1 MTESLSGIEKLKGK
15 VGVAWKPREYL
26 IEGEMIR
33 RFARAVG
40 DTNPLWKDG
49 AIAPLTF
56 TLSIGFEQ
64 FVEDLM
70 KLTPFNT
77 VLMGSTEI
85 ESYQPMK
92 LGDVITVVFKISHL
106 RERKGQT
113 GKMAFM
119 TFDSTYKNK
128 EQELVAKCRQMVIG
142 Y

>member
-26 IEGEMIR
+26 VEGEMIR

-49 AIAPLTF
+49 AIAPPTF

-77 VLMGSTEI
+77 VLMGSTDI

>member
-49 AIAPLTF
+49 AIAPPTF

-77 VLMGSTEI
+77 VLMGSTDI

>member
-1 MTESLSGIEKLKGK
+1 MAATLKGIEKLKGK

-26 IEGEMIR
+26 VEGEMIR

-40 DTNPLWKDG
+40 DQNPLWQDG
-49 AIAPLTF
+49 AIAPPAF

-85 ESYQPMK
+85 ESCQPIK
-92 LGDVITVVFKISHL
+92 RGDVITVVFKISGL
-106 RERKGQT
+106 RERKGQM
-113 GKMAFM
+113 GQMVFM
-119 TFDSTYKNK
+119 TFESSYKN
-128 EQELVAKCRQMVIG
+128 QAGELAAKCRQMVIG

>member
-1 MTESLSGIEKLKGK
+1 MAETLSGIAKLKGK

-49 AIAPLTF
+49 AIAPPTF

-64 FVEDLM
+64 FVDDLM
-70 KLTPFNT
+70 KLTLFNT

-92 LGDVITVVFKISHL
+92 RGDTITVVFKISNL

-113 GKMAFM
+113 GQMAFM
-119 TFDSTYKNK
+119 TFESTYKN
-128 EQELVAKCRQMVIG
+128 QEKALVAKCRQMVIG

>member
-1 MTESLSGIEKLKGK
+1 MAATLKGIEKLKGK
-15 VGVAWKPREYL
+15 VGVAWKPRKYL

-40 DTNPLWKDG
+40 DTNPLWQDG
-49 AIAPLTF
+49 AIAPPAF

-85 ESYQPMK
+85 ESYQPIK
-92 LGDVITVVFKISHL
+92 RGDVITVVFKISHL
-106 RERKGQT
+106 RERKGQM
-113 GKMAFM
+113 GQMVFM
-119 TFDSTYKNK
+119 TFESSYKN
-128 EQELVAKCRQMVIG
+128 QAGELAAKCRQMVIG

>member
-1 MTESLSGIEKLKGK
+1 MAETLSGIEKIKAK
-15 VGVAWKPREYL
+15 VVVAWEPREYM

-40 DTNPLWKDG
+40 DDNPLWREG
-49 AIAPLTF
+49 EIAPPTF

-64 FVEDLM
+64 FVDDLM
-70 KLTPFNT
+70 KLTIFNT

-92 LGDVITVVFKISHL
+92 RGDVITVVFKISNL

-113 GKMAFM
+113 GVMAFM
-119 TFDSTYKNK
+119 TFDSSYKN
-128 EQELVAKCRQMVIG
+128 QQGELAARCRQMVIG

>member
-1 MTESLSGIEKLKGK
+1 MAETLSGIEKLKGK
-15 VGVAWKPREYL
+15 VGVAWKPREYP

-40 DTNPLWKDG
+40 DQNPLWKDG
-49 AIAPLTF
+49 DIAPPTF

-64 FVEDLM
+64 FVDDLM

-92 LGDVITVVFKISHL
+92 RGDTITVVFKISNL
-106 RERKGQT
+106 RERKGQM
-113 GKMAFM
+113 GPMAFM
-119 TFDSTYKNK
+119 TFESSYKN
-128 EQELVAKCRQMVIG
+128 QEGEPVARCRQMVIG

>member
-1 MTESLSGIEKLKGK
+1 MAETLSGIEKLKGK

-49 AIAPLTF
+49 NIAPPTF

-70 KLTPFNT
+70 NLTPFNT

-113 GKMAFM
+113 GKMVFM

-128 EQELVAKCRQMVIG
+128 EQALVAKCRQMVIG

>member
-26 IEGEMIR
+26 VEGEMIR

-77 VLMGSTEI
+77 VLMGSTDI

>member
-1 MTESLSGIEKLKGK
+1 MAETLSDIAKLKSK
-15 VGVAWKPREYL
+15 VGVAWEPREYL

-40 DTNPLWKDG
+40 DDNPLWREG
-49 AIAPLTF
+49 NIAPPTF

-64 FVEDLM
+64 FVDDLM
-70 KLTPFNT
+70 KLTTFNT

-92 LGDVITVVFKISHL
+92 RGDTITVVFKISNL

-113 GKMAFM
+113 GSMAFM
-119 TFDSTYKNK
+119 TFDSSYKN
-128 EQELVAKCRQMVIG
+128 QGGELVARCRQMVIG

>member
-49 AIAPLTF
+49 NTAPLTF

-70 KLTPFNT
+70 ALTPFNT
-77 VLMGSTEI
+77 VLMASTEI
-85 ESYQPMK
+85 ESYQSIKM
-92 LGDVITVVFKISHL
+92 GDVITVVFKISNL

-113 GKMAFM
+113 GRMAFM
-119 TFDSTYKNK
+119 TFESTYKN
-128 EQELVAKCRQMVIG
+128 QEKTLVAKCRQMVIG

>member
-49 AIAPLTF
+49 NTAPLTF

-77 VLMGSTEI
+77 VLMGSTDI

-113 GKMAFM
+113 GKMVFM

>member
-49 AIAPLTF
+49 NTAPLTF

-64 FVEDLM
+64 FVDDLM

-77 VLMGSTEI
+77 VLMGSTDI

-113 GKMAFM
+113 GKMVFM

>member
-1 MTESLSGIEKLKGK
+1 MAQTLSGIDKLKGK

-49 AIAPLTF
+49 NIAPPAF

-85 ESYQPMK
+85 ESYQPIK
-92 LGDVITVVFKISHL
+92 RGDTITVVFKISNL

-113 GKMAFM
+113 GKMVFM
-119 TFDSTYKNK
+119 TFESTYKNK
-128 EQELVAKCRQMVIG
+128 EQELVARCRQMVIG

>member
-1 MTESLSGIEKLKGK
+1 MAETLSGIAKLKGR
-15 VGVAWKPREYL
+15 VGVAWPPREYL

-40 DTNPLWKDG
+40 DDNPRWREDE
-49 AIAPLTF
+49 IAPPTF

-64 FVEDLM
+64 FVDDLM
-70 KLTPFNT
+70 KLTTFNT

-85 ESYQPMK
+85 ESYQPIK
-92 LGDVITVVFKISHL
+92 RGDVITVVFKISNL

-113 GKMAFM
+113 GQMAFM
-119 TFDSTYKNK
+119 TFDSTYKNQ
-128 EQELVAKCRQMVIG
+128 EQTLVARCRQMVIG

>member
-1 MTESLSGIEKLKGK
+1 VAENLAGIAKLRGK
-15 VGVAWKPREYL
+15 VGVAWEPREYL

-40 DTNPLWKDG
+40 DDNPLWREG
-49 AIAPLTF
+49 AVAPPTF

-64 FVEDLM
+64 FVADLM
-70 KLTPFNT
+70 ELTTFNT

-85 ESYQPMK
+85 ESYQPIK
-92 LGDVITVVFKISHL
+92 RGDVITVVFKISNL

-113 GKMAFM
+113 GQMAFM
-119 TFDSTYKNK
+119 TFDSSYKN
-128 EQELVAKCRQMVIG
+128 QEGELAARCRQMVIG

>member
-1 MTESLSGIEKLKGK
+1 MAQTLSGIDKLKGR

-49 AIAPLTF
+49 NIAPPTF

-77 VLMGSTEI
+77 VLMASTEI
-85 ESYQPMK
+85 EGYQPIK
-92 LGDVITVVFKISHL
+92 PGDVITVVFKISNL
-106 RERKGQT
+106 RERKGQM
-113 GKMAFM
+113 GQMAFM
-119 TFDSTYKNK
+119 TFESSYKN
-128 EQELVAKCRQMVIG
+128 QEKTLVAKCRQMVIG